1 MASFFMPH
9 TEITEISFAD
19 IQRKPKKHKKTKKTP
34 FCRLCLLPFSGKYAV
49 TSLGSFM

>member
-1 MASFFMPH
+1 MFKRLSLASFFMPH

-34 FCRLCLLPFSGKYAV
+34 FCRHSLLPLSAAIPRK
-49 TSLGSFM
+49 